1 MRVLLVED
9 DEMIGHSLRDAL
21 SAQGWSV
28 DWVKDGLLAQ
38 SAWADGD
45 YACVL
50 LDLGLPKRDGVEV
63 LRHARSRGDAT
74 PVLVLTARDGVD
86 DRVEGLDLGADDYL
100 LKPYEMRELLARMR
114 AVIRRRDG
122 SAHSTIGN
130 AMVQL
135 DLTTREVLVEGERSQ
150 LSAREFAL
158 LHALLERP
166 RCHPVAR
173 TAGESHLWLGRR
185 GEQQRGRCPDPRHA
199 SQAGTGHHPQRAR
212 PGLARGRRRRGSG
225 TMKWH
230 VFPNG
235 PMCSIRRAMM
245 LWLVP
250 LFLAVGTM
258 AAVISYW
265 SFSRMVNTFMDE
277 QMQQLAT
284 ALVDNQTIQPMPLD
298 AERVL
303 KWGAYVVQTYDPSGA
318 KKVTS
323 WPDLT
328 LGLQST
334 AGFHDVEH
342 EGRGWRVYTLPAYQ
356 SGSHAVQV
364 LQSDGFRAKLAAERA
379 GAAVAPILLLLPLSM
394 FALWVVA
401 RAMSRALQD
410 IARQAAGQDEHT
422 ISELAVKNIPSEI
435 APMVSSF
442 NSLLRRL
449 RDAFATQRRFVQD
462 AAHELRTP
470 IAAIGLQMENMRHDM
485 NCPAAEDR
493 FAQLESGVRRAQR
506 LVDQLLRLSRQEA
519 AGADGPAI
527 VDLRTQLRESM
538 NTLIGL
544 ADQRNIDL
552 GFVGTDGGQ
561 HADHDALRFG

>member
-1 MRVLLVED
+1 
-9 DEMIGHSLRDAL
+9 
-21 SAQGWSV
+21 
-28 DWVKDGLLAQ
+28 
-38 SAWADGD
+38 
-45 YACVL
+45 
-50 LDLGLPKRDGVEV
+50 
-63 LRHARSRGDAT
+63 
-74 PVLVLTARDGVD
+74 
-86 DRVEGLDLGADDYL
+86 
-100 LKPYEMRELLARMR
+100 
-114 AVIRRRDG
+114 
-122 SAHSTIGN
+122 
-130 AMVQL
+130 
-135 DLTTREVLVEGERSQ
+135 
-150 LSAREFAL
+150 
-158 LHALLERP
+158 
-166 RCHPVAR
+166 
-173 TAGESHLWLGRR
+173 
-185 GEQQRGRCPDPRHA
+185 
-199 SQAGTGHHPQRAR
+199 
-212 PGLARGRRRRGSG
+212 
-225 TMKWH
+225 MKWH
-230 VFPNG
+230 VFPSG

-284 ALVDNQTIQPMPLD
+284 ALADNQTIQPMPLD

-303 KWGAYVVQTYDPSGA
+303 KWGAYVVQTYDPTGV

-410 IARQAAGQDEHT
+410 IARQAARQDEHT
-422 ISELAVKNIPSEI
+422 ISELSVKNIPSEI

-485 NCPAAEDR
+485 NCPAAESR

-552 GFVGTDGGQ
+552 GFVG
-561 HADHDALRFG
+561 ADSGSTPITMHCASGDLRSLLDNLIENALRYTPEGGVVDVRLLQEQGRVAVEVVDTGPGIPQELLPRVFDRFFRVPGNGANGSGLGLAIAKASAQRAGLLLTLRNREDRSGLIARIEPAA